1 MIKLSAQMS
10 NPPLTTI
17 VQPLQEIG
25 EKAMDRILGMLKT
38 GVCEDNIILSHKVI
52 ERDTVRLLEE

>member
-1 MIKLSAQMS
+1 MN

-17 VQPLQEIG
+17 VQPLHEMG

-38 GVCEDNIILSHKVI
+38 GERGDNIILPHRVV
-52 ERDTVRLLEE
+52 ERDTVKLLE